1 MYLKVGAQH
10 ENFPVRLQRLSA
22 YSYMNTG
29 NVRCL
34 SVNEIPGQKKTE
46 TIEMFLRQKQK
57 KAYSK
62 ARKAKKQI
70 FMVTVGVSQYFP
82 LEFPVEHKLANIMI
96 RENKQGRGF

>member
-57 KAYSK
+57 KSVFEGEESK
-62 ARKAKKQI
+62 KANFYGHSWSESI
-70 FMVTVGVSQYFP
+70 FSVGIS
-82 LEFPVEHKLANIMI
+82 
-96 RENKQGRGF
+96 G